1 IFLLLIKNDQIP
13 KPWLEKNILGLQKFN
28 GGIEELSL
36 KISQIRT
43 WTYISNHQNWI
54 DNEKYWQET
63 TQDIE
68 NNLSDKLHEGLISR
82 FVDSTSKY
90 FISLQNDDKNS
101 EFEIK
106 NKKTLVINNIE
117 YGSLIGFDLKFNKDV
132 ISHSLFSLSHVK
144 KSTRLMI
151 EEKINNF
158 LNAPSDSINLGDVNN
173 INIKENIKI
182 FWGEENIGQLTRGS
196 SISAPMAEAI
206 NSEYLSSENKLLVSA
221 KLQKWI
227 DDLIKTKL
235 WPLNES
241 IDDKLS
247 SNVRAIQFNL
257 FESLGTLTIEKFKN
271 FLKDISQEEKN
282 ALSKL
287 GIRIGAKYFFVPNF
301 LKKTS
306 MELLSVLW
314 CIFNEYKFDGFLPLP
329 KDGRVSFESDNKMQK
344 GYWFA
349 IGYLKLNNFALR
361 IDVFERIFFIAR
373 QKIKSG
379 PFLDSADLMNP
390 VGCNRDQLKDI
401 LAYCGLSYIK
411 FPNER
416 FLFFYE
422 SNKVISKPKRVVS
435 KKIDLKSKSTNKK
448 ISKKIEKSI
457 DPNSPFAVLEKL
469 L

>member
-1 IFLLLIKNDQIP
+1 MI
-13 KPWLEKNILGLQKFN
+13 
-28 GGIEELSL
+28 
-36 KISQIRT
+36 
-43 WTYISNHQNWI
+43 
-54 DNEKYWQET
+54 
-63 TQDIE
+63 
-68 NNLSDKLHEGLISR
+68 
-82 FVDSTSKY
+82 
-90 FISLQNDDKNS
+90 
-101 EFEIK
+101 
-106 NKKTLVINNIE
+106 INNIE
-117 YGSLIGFDLKFNKDV
+117 YGSFIGFDLKFNKDV

-158 LNAPSDSINLGDVNN
+158 LNAPNDSINLGDVNN

-182 FWGEENIGQLTRGS
+182 FWGEEHIGQLTKGS
-196 SISAPMAEAI
+196 SVSSPIAEAI
-206 NSEYLSSENKLLVSA
+206 NTEYLSSENKLLVSA

-227 DDLIKTKL
+227 DDLIKTIL

-241 IDDKLS
+241 INENLS
-247 SNVRAIQFNL
+247 PDIRAIQFNL
-257 FESLGTLTIEKFKN
+257 FESLGTLPIEKFKS
-271 FLKDISQEEKN
+271 FLKNISIDEKN

-301 LKKTS
+301 LKKAP
-306 MELLSVLW
+306 MELLAVLW
-314 CIFNEYKFDGFLPLP
+314 CIFNDHKFEGTLPLP
-329 KDGRVSFESDNKMQK
+329 KDGRVSFESHNEMKQ

-373 QKIKSG
+373 QKVKSG

-390 VGCNRDQLKDI
+390 VGCTREQLKDI
-401 LAYCGLSYIK
+401 LTYCGLSYIK

-422 SNKVISKPKRVVS
+422 SSKVVKKPKRVKS
-435 KKIDLKSKSTNKK
+435 KKIDLKSKSKNKK
-448 ISKKIEKSI
+448 IPKKIEKSI